1 MIDAIDVHACMYV
14 SLSMYVPGMFP
25 LYFCVILCQ
34 RYTHLL
40 IFPSLESWPD
50 IEFDSHQVLYRRC
63 GYQAVPGGLQCE
75 RIVININ
82 DNTRCDYHTNVAD
95 LQAMSSTSINNAEVS
110 DWECQGYFITCS
122 RPKSISRMESFMWL
136 LQAKHTTITHS
147 WAV

>member
-25 LYFCVILCQ
+25 LYFCAILCQ

-95 LQAMSSTSINNAEVS
+95 LQAMSSTSINNTEVS

-122 RPKSISRMESFMWL
+122 RPKSIYRMESFMWL

-147 WAV
+147 